1 MGMEMSKEGKLITSY
16 FLRISPGMVC
26 AMHFTS
32 RWPGGTD
39 TCSWDEVPASLSRK
53 QILASRSSSLLT
65 GKVAHSK
72 AVAGEHF
79 EHKINDRMD
88 SFTLNK
94 T

>member
-1 MGMEMSKEGKLITSY
+1 MGMEMRKEGKLITSY

-26 AMHFTS
+26 AMHFTF
-32 RWPGGTD
+32 RWTGGTD
-39 TCSWDEVPASLSRK
+39 TCSWDEVPTSLSRN

-72 AVAGEHF
+72 AVVGEHF

-88 SFTLNK
+88 SYTLNK